1 MSCNVPKLILVTKLE
16 SFCQSPHL
24 PLLGERAG
32 DAHTGTRVC
41 IHAHTHEPWS
51 STNKVAKLVRTNEE
65 VPICTVLSYKQTIIM
80 PFGENASVP
89 RSSSGKL
96 ASGWIKSSS
105 ELGLRWSVEAGFQT
119 PPWKAFQKQTLC
131 FIYKNLTVSLPGPS
145 DWFFFLVKGLF
156 DDCFYSPIKP
166 PWSSVCKS

>member
-1 MSCNVPKLILVTKLE
+1 MSCNVPKLILVTKPE

-24 PLLGERAG
+24 PLLGERVGAVHT
-32 DAHTGTRVC
+32 DAHVC
-41 IHAHTHEPWS
+41 RHAHAHTHTHEACS
-51 STNKVAKLVRTNEE
+51 FTNKVTKLVRTNEE
-65 VPICTVLSYKQTIIM
+65 VPFCTILSYKQTIII

-105 ELGLRWSVEAGFQT
+105 KLGLRWSAEAGFQT

-131 FIYKNLTVSLPGPS
+131 FIYKNLEVSLPGPS
-145 DWFFFLVKGLF
+145 D
-156 DDCFYSPIKP
+156 
-166 PWSSVCKS
+166 

>member
-1 MSCNVPKLILVTKLE
+1 MSYNVPKLILVTKPE

-32 DAHTGTRVC
+32 DAHTGTHVC
-41 IHAHTHEPWS
+41 IHAHTHTHEAWR

-65 VPICTVLSYKQTIIM
+65 VPICTVLSYKQTIII

-131 FIYKNLTVSLPGPS
+131 FIYENLRVSLPGPS
-145 DWFFFLVKGLF
+145 DWFSFFKGGEGF
-156 DDCFYSPIKP
+156 VWCCFYSP
-166 PWSSVCKS
+166 